1 MRQQGRGARSLS
13 TMLLMSLRPA
23 FCFALWVALVVRVTP
38 SASAAMAPPA
48 FQADPSVVGQW
59 APAFNWPTV
68 PIHISLL
75 PDGRLLFWG
84 RDKDANG
91 DDVVGRTNTYVWSP
105 NYSTANLYDGPI
117 NVYPNTTT
125 NLFCSGHSF
134 MPDGRLIVTGGHGH
148 PTMNNVGV
156 PDTNIFDYRTNAWT
170 RGPNMNSGRWYPF
183 NVTLATGETLVV
195 SGNWWDGTF
204 VGGDPTKPNIIT
216 NTLPQ
221 VFTAQG
227 TWRTLTGVSRIVQP
241 IYPWLHLMQ
250 DGRVFLSGYKQQS
263 YYLDAT
269 NQQWQAGPLSSQ
281 LVRDTGSGV
290 MYDMGRVLIM
300 GGGDPSSTGTSEAI
314 DLTQAS
320 PFFRAAGQMIFPR
333 RQMTA
338 VLLPTGSVM
347 VFGGTTAGGAFNRA
361 SGAVTTPEMWRYQTE
376 TWTAM
381 TPSVSGIPRLYHS
394 TAILMPDAR
403 VLVGGGGLPAASGEV
418 ANGEVCDDNAA
429 TLNCRT
435 FGHKDVEIYS
445 PPYLFTPGGM
455 PAVRPTITSAP
466 TSVAYNQTFAVGVG
480 TVGASSIQKVTL
492 IRLPSMTHS
501 FSQDQRMN
509 YLAFTPRMDGVT
521 LDVVAPNL
529 ARKCPPGYYMMFLI
543 NAAGTP
549 SVAKIIRIG

>member
-1 MRQQGRGARSLS
+1 MRQFRVRTRALFLSPLLISFCLALIVGRQ
-13 TMLLMSLRPA
+13 T
-23 FCFALWVALVVRVTP
+23 
-38 SASAAMAPPA
+38 PPA
-48 FQADPSVVGQW
+48 AAAAAVQTDPSVGGQW

-84 RDKDANG
+84 RDKAANG
-91 DDVVGRTNTYVWSP
+91 DDVVGHTNTYVWSP
-105 NYSTANLYDGPI
+105 NYSTPNLYDGPI
-117 NVYPNTTT
+117 TTIPNTTT

-156 PDTNIFDYRTNAWT
+156 ADTNIFDYRNNTWA
-170 RGPNMNSGRWYPF
+170 RGPDMNSGRWYPF
-183 NVTLATGETLVV
+183 NVTLATGETMVV

-204 VGGDPTKPNIIT
+204 IGGDPTKPNIIT

-221 VFTAQG
+221 VYTAQG
-227 TWRTLTGVSRIVQP
+227 TWRTLSNINRVVQP

-250 DGRVFLSGYKQQS
+250 DGKVFLSGYKQQS
-263 YYLDAT
+263 YYLDAMSAT
-269 NQQWQAGPLSSQ
+269 PQWQMGPLSSQ
-281 LVRDTGSGV
+281 IVRDTGSGV

-300 GGGDPSSTGTSEAI
+300 GGGDPASTGLAEAI
-314 DLTQAS
+314 DLTQPS
-320 PFFRAAGQMIFPR
+320 PVFHAAGQMIFPR

-347 VFGGTTAGGAFNRA
+347 VFGGTTAGGAFNRV

-376 TWTAM
+376 TWSAM
-381 TPSVSGIPRLYHS
+381 APSASGIPRLYHS
-394 TAILMPDAR
+394 TAILLPDAR

-418 ANGEVCDDNAA
+418 ANGELCDDNAA

-455 PAVRPTITSAP
+455 PAVRPTINSAP
-466 TSVAYNQTFAVGVG
+466 SSITYNQTFAVGVG
-480 TVGASSIQKVTL
+480 TVGAAGIQKVTL

-509 YLAFTPRMDGVT
+509 YLAFTVRADGVT

-529 ARKCPPGYYMMFLI
+529 ARKCPPGYYMMFLVSA
-543 NAAGTP
+543 NGTP
-549 SVAKIIRIG
+549 SVAKIIRIS